1 MGPRRRRVVWT
12 RGASQELDE
21 SIEFIAEDSRQA
33 AIGVLEVILKA
44 AESLVDLPDR
54 GRVVPERG
62 DPAIRELLVESFRL
76 LYSATDEEVTILGFL
91 HQRRDF
97 TGWER
102 SDR

>member
-33 AIGVLEVILKA
+33 A
-44 AESLVDLPDR
+44 ESLANLPDR

-76 LYSATDEEVTILGFL
+76 LYSATDEEVTILGLL
-91 HQRRDF
+91 HRRRDF

-102 SDR
+102 SER